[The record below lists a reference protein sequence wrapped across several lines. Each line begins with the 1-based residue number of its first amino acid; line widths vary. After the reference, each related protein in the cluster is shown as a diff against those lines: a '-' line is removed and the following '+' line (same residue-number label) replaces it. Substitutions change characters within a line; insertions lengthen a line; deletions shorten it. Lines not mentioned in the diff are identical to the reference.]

1 MRSYYAIRGKLSRGF
16 ESRTGIIEILPAV
29 RDSILD
35 NGSVKKE
42 SSSLFSSLISA
53 SIPFQQLISFLFWQF
68 FLQPT
73 NLSRL
78 FFTLALTS
86 KISSFF
92 FFGHTIFVNGVL
104 DYTSNNKV
112 VRDEGAKEWKDEAC
126 HPCHLATFSLSSV
139 YPCLSLFLV
148 IFQCEIRNL
157 SLLWRMTNQDTGN
170 VHVAMEFYLAEHFRP
185 LTPAHHRAPS
195 FTSFNCIIAP
205 LCELGGGP
213 VKGQSR

>member
-73 NLSRL
+73 NLSRF

-92 FFGHTIFVNGVL
+92 FFGHTIFANGVL

-139 YPCLSLFLV
+139 YSCLSLFLV

-157 SLLWRMTNQDTGN
+157 SLLWRMTNQSGYGECARCDGIL
-170 VHVAMEFYLAEHFRP
+170 FS
-185 LTPAHHRAPS
+185 RAFSSPYACPPS
-195 FTSFNCIIAP
+195 
-205 LCELGGGP
+205 GP
-213 VKGQSR
+213 FIHQL